1 MILRSQPSLRDI
13 LFTVQGSIIPRILGR
28 LAAIGAVSLVAILA
42 ARLHPGIFARISAIP
57 FTLIGIAL
65 SVFMSFRNSTCYA
78 RWWEGRQLWG
88 QVIVGCRDLA
98 RASTGLPEPQRV
110 ALLRAAC
117 GFAHGLAARLRGR
130 DELAAIAPWQSEPA
144 LALTLA
150 RAPNP
155 TDAVLRAAG
164 AGLAAQLGAGLDPIR
179 WSVLERHLA
188 QLSAA
193 QAGCERIA
201 STPVPFA
208 YSLLLHRTALVFCLL
223 LPFALAG
230 SLGWWTPLPVLLVA
244 YTFFGL
250 DALGHQL
257 EDPFGETDYAL
268 SLDALCRMIEREM
281 LDAMGATD
289 LPPPIQPRRY
299 LLM

>member
-1 MILRSQPSLRDI
+1 MILRSQPSLGDI
-13 LFTVQGSIIPRILGR
+13 LFTIQGSIIPRILGR
-28 LAAIGAVSLVAILA
+28 LAAIGAVSVLAILA
-42 ARLHPGIFARISAIP
+42 AGLHPGIFARISAMP

-88 QVIVGCRDLA
+88 QVIVGCRGLA
-98 RASTGLPEPQRV
+98 RASAGLPEPERV
-110 ALLRAAC
+110 ALLRAAG
-117 GFAHGLAARLRGR
+117 GFAQGLAARLRGR
-130 DELAAIAPWQSEPA
+130 DEPGAIAPWQPA
-144 LALTLA
+144 PAPA
-150 RAPNP
+150 DPPNP
-155 TDAVLRAAG
+155 TDAVLRGAG
-164 AGLAAQLGAGLDPIR
+164 ARLAAQLGAGLDPIR
-179 WSVLERHLA
+179 WSVLEGHLA

-257 EDPFGETDYAL
+257 EDPFGQTDYAL
-268 SLDALCRMIEREM
+268 PLDALCRMIEREM
-281 LDAMGATD
+281 LEAMGAAD
-289 LPPPIQPRRY
+289 LPAPIQPRRH

>member
-28 LAAIGAVSLVAILA
+28 LAAIGAVSLLAILA
-42 ARLHPGIFARISAIP
+42 AGLHPGIFARISAMP

-88 QVIVGCRDLA
+88 QVIVGCRGLA
-98 RASTGLPEPQRV
+98 RASAGLPEPARQ

-130 DELAAIAPWQSEPA
+130 DELAAIAAWQPEPA
-144 LALTLA
+144 P
-150 RAPNP
+150 APNP
-155 TDAVLRAAG
+155 TDAVLRGAG
-164 AGLAAQLGAGLDPIR
+164 AGLAAQVQAGLDPIR
-179 WSVLERHLA
+179 WSVLESHLA
-188 QLSAA
+188 QLAAA

-257 EDPFGETDYAL
+257 EDPFGQTDYAL
-268 SLDALCRMIEREM
+268 PLDALCRTIEREM
-281 LDAMGATD
+281 LDALGVAD
-289 LPPPIQPRRY
+289 LPPPIQPRRH